1 MNVEKF
7 ECDDKYEA
15 EKLAGFLAIQEDNSI
30 FLHGLANIVQ
40 NEVVIILKD
49 RSSHSIMMKD
59 RDTALRL
66 KSLLEEILL
75 QKKRILGSN
84 SEDYVTEITISQ

>member
-15 EKLAGFLAIQEDNSI
+15 EKLSGFLAIQEDNSI

-84 SEDYVTEITISQ
+84 SEDYVTEITIS

>member
-15 EKLAGFLAIQEDNSI
+15 EKLAGFLSIEEDNNI
-30 FLHGLANIVQ
+30 FLYGLANIVQ

-59 RDTALRL
+59 RATAFRL
-66 KSLLEEILL
+66 KSLIEEVLLE
-75 QKKRILGSN
+75 KKRILGSN
-84 SEDYVTEITISQ
+84 FKDYVTEIIIS

>member
-7 ECDDKYEA
+7 ECEDKYEA
-15 EKLAGFLAIQEDNSI
+15 EKLAGFLAIHDNNI

-59 RDTALRL
+59 RDTAFRL
-66 KSLLEEILL
+66 KSLIEEVLL

-84 SEDYVTEITISQ
+84 FEDYVTEITIS

>member
-7 ECDDKYEA
+7 ECEDKYEA
-15 EKLAGFLAIQEDNSI
+15 EKLAGFLAIHEDNNI

-40 NEVVIILKD
+40 NEVVIILRD

-66 KSLLEEILL
+66 KSLIEEVLL
-75 QKKRILGSN
+75 KKKRILASN
-84 SEDYVTEITISQ
+84 FEDYVTEITIS

>member
-15 EKLAGFLAIQEDNSI
+15 EKLAGFLATQKDNGT
-30 FLHGLANIVQ
+30 FLYGIAAIVQ

-49 RSSHSIMMKD
+49 KSAHSIMMKD
-59 RDTALRL
+59 RDTAVRL
-66 KSLLEEILL
+66 KSFIENVLM
-75 QKKRILGSN
+75 QKKRISVSN
-84 SEDYVTEITISQ
+84 FDDHVTEIAVR

>member
-15 EKLAGFLAIQEDNSI
+15 EKLTGFLAIQEDNNI
-30 FLHGLANIVQ
+30 LLDGLANIVQ
-40 NEVVIILKD
+40 NEVVIVLKD

-59 RDTALRL
+59 RATAFRL
-66 KSLLEEILL
+66 KSLIEEVLL

-84 SEDYVTEITISQ
+84 IKDYVTEIIIS

>member
-15 EKLAGFLAIQEDNSI
+15 EKLAGFLSIEEDNNI
-30 FLHGLANIVQ
+30 FLYGLANIVQ

-59 RDTALRL
+59 RATAFRL
-66 KSLLEEILL
+66 KSLIEEVLL

-84 SEDYVTEITISQ
+84 FKDYVTEIIIS